1 MIGELAILNVGVGD
15 TKLSFDPSKPAE
27 VERAKGVVMDMIRRG
42 FVLLIEVGD
51 FERAGGQCECEGE
64 CGHDHGGRCEARHG
78 EPHPVTGSKVIL
90 TTAHRNHMPEDC
102 RDEAI
107 FAACQR
113 CHLSHDREHHKREAA
128 ITRARKAEAAQDRR
142 IMQAECMAFAIE
154 CATGQ
159 RWPRMPRA
167 GREAG

>member
-1 MIGELAILNVGVGD
+1 MPISPENRARYPEDWPEI
-15 TKLSFDPSKPAE
+15 SARIRFD
-27 VERAKGVVMDMIRRG
+27 
-42 FVLLIEVGD
+42 
-51 FERAGGQCECEGE
+51 RAGGQCECAGE

-78 EPHPVTGSKVIL
+78 EPHPVTRSKVIL
-90 TTAHRNHMPEDC
+90 TTAHRHGSEIEDC
-102 RDEAI
+102 ADHDL

-113 CHLSHDREHHKREAA
+113 CHNAYDRPMRQRNAA
-128 ITRARKAEAAQDRR
+128 ETRARRAEAEQDRR

-167 GREAG
+167 ARQP